1 MIRKPPTLHALLRRL
16 IATWRVCWRTL
27 FEHLMFRA
35 WRLEA
40 MVPDMDEVPLTI
52 RPRRAYLVG
61 TPSHH
66 KWLVFDC
73 PCGDGHRILLNLDAS
88 RLPIW
93 TLQLSKTKVLSL
105 RPSVNYH
112 DQHRTCHYILSNGR
126 IRWVRPRTRTR
137 TETGVPNDRPKPN
150 TGSISA

>member
-1 MIRKPPTLHALLRRL
+1 MIRKSPVPHASLRRV
-16 IATWRVCWRTL
+16 IATLRTRWHIL
-27 FEHLMFRA
+27 FELLTFRA

-52 RPRRAYLVG
+52 RPHRAYLVG
-61 TPSHH
+61 TPSRH

-73 PCGDGHRILLNLDAS
+73 PCGGGHRILLNLDAS
-88 RLPIW
+88 RLPVW

-105 RPSVNYH
+105 CPSVNYH

-126 IRWVRPRTRTR
+126 IKWVRPRTPTR
-137 TETGVPNDRPKPN
+137 TETGVPND
-150 TGSISA
+150 